1 MKKQNENKNRAFL
14 VNTENLNPIVLK
26 HLENKGDILTLRTL
40 QGEMAELYRLLTI
53 QTNGTV
59 DKFALKVELG
69 TVSDSNEKVTLE
81 AKGYAW
87 SFKDKI
93 VRDVFQKH
101 IIDAIEEL
109 KNISLECVLEDIKEI
124 PIDGNVEELTA
135 AKKAL
140 EDTTRKNK
148 PGKEKLSS

>member
-124 PIDGNVEELTA
+124 PINGNVEELTA